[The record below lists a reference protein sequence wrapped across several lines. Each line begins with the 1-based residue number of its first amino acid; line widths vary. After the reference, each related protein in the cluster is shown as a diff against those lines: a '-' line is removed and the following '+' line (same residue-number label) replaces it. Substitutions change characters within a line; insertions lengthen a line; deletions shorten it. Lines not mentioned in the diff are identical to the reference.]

1 MRALDTFLTP
11 RAARFYRQNHW
22 AVLDRLTRLTYL
34 ILGVPIIAILAVAV
48 IFREQLLQLLY
59 GSTYLEYSNGII
71 LMAVFY
77 ALWFAYW
84 PLQIILKAA
93 RISTPIF
100 IANLLAILAMFT
112 AGIWMI
118 QRWGVYGTMAGQALN
133 ALVAFLVLAWFWLII
148 HRKPA

>member
-1 MRALDTFLTP
+1 
-11 RAARFYRQNHW
+11 
-22 AVLDRLTRLTYL
+22 
-34 ILGVPIIAILAVAV
+34 
-48 IFREQLLQLLY
+48 
-59 GSTYLEYSNGII
+59 
-71 LMAVFY
+71 
-77 ALWFAYW
+77 
-84 PLQIILKAA
+84 LKAA